1 MNGLDDTTRAGLRAL
16 ARLVEDGGESPAAL
30 VLDLKEGVLGL
41 IRAVQRLDAA
51 VSGREVDPA
60 PWDEATPVDG
70 TPVRTGAMRTLG
82 ALQRERLSKD
92 ALERVA
98 GVLDDVRE
106 FGSMRP
112 EEGVGAIHDIVEGA
126 RRRLRPPGPGH
137 IVPMGGVEVRDDRE
151 AANDPRP
158 DDGRGIHD
166 MFHAWPR

>member
-70 TPVRTGAMRTLG
+70 TPALPEAMRTLG
-82 ALQRERLSKD
+82 ALQRERLSKET
-92 ALERVA
+92 LERVA
-98 GVLDDVRE
+98 GVLDGVRE

-112 EEGVGAIHDIVEGA
+112 EEGLEAIHDIVEAA
-126 RRRLRPPGPGH
+126 RRRLRPPGPEH
-137 IVPMGGVEVRDDRE
+137 IVPMGGAERDDRE

-158 DDGRGIHD
+158 DDGRAIHD